1 MALDLMVNGWEIGF
15 SRDVLVAELE
25 RAGESDMAF
34 NVSFTYDA
42 AEAAAMLK
50 EEFDRIVSDWKGT
63 ENGLKFVRRFA
74 EKF

>member
-1 MALDLMVNGWEIGF
+1 MASNLMVNGWEIGF

-25 RAGESDMAF
+25 RAGEYDMAF
-34 NVSFTYDA
+34 NVSFVNTA
-42 AEAAAMLK
+42 AEAATMLR
-50 EEFDRIVSDWKGT
+50 EELDPIIAQWKGT

>member
-1 MALDLMVNGWEIGF
+1 MMNGWEIGF

-25 RAGESDMAF
+25 RAGEYDMAF
-34 NVSFTYDA
+34 NISFALDA
-42 AEAAAMLK
+42 ADGATMLRT
-50 EEFDRIVSDWKGT
+50 EIDPILAQWKGT

>member
-1 MALDLMVNGWEIGF
+1 MASNLMVNGWEIGF

-25 RAGESDMAF
+25 RAGEFDMAF
-34 NVSFTYDA
+34 NVSFSMDAADA
-42 AEAAAMLK
+42 AEMLRT
-50 EEFDRIVSDWKGT
+50 EIDPIISQWKGT

>member
-1 MALDLMVNGWEIGF
+1 MASNMMVNGWEIGF

-34 NVSFTYDA
+34 NVDFANDA
-42 AEAAAMLK
+42 ADAASMLR
-50 EEFDRIVSDWKGT
+50 EELDIICSEWKGT

>member
-1 MALDLMVNGWEIGF
+1 MASNLMVNGWEIGF

-25 RAGESDMAF
+25 RAGEYDMAF
-34 NVSFTYDA
+34 NVSFAIDSADA
-42 AEAAAMLK
+42 AEMLRA
-50 EEFDRIVSDWKGT
+50 EEIDYSGWTGT

>member
-1 MALDLMVNGWEIGF
+1 MASNLMMNGWEIGF

-34 NVSFTYDA
+34 NVDFANSA
-42 AEAAAMLK
+42 AEAAMMLR
-50 EEFDRIVSDWKGT
+50 EELDPILSDWKGT

>member
-1 MALDLMVNGWEIGF
+1 MASDLMVNGWEIGF

-25 RAGESDMAF
+25 RAGEHDMAF
-34 NVSFTYDA
+34 NVDFAIDA
-42 AEAAAMLK
+42 ADAARMLR
-50 EEFDRIVSDWKGT
+50 EESPDYSGWQGT